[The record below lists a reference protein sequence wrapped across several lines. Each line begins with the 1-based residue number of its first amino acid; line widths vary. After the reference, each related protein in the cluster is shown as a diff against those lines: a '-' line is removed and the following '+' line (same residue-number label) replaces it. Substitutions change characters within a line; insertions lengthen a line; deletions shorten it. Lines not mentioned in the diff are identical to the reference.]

1 VGKRGKV
8 TKNNKCTK
16 GKEKWGKR
24 GKGKRITSLKKGK

>member
-8 TKNNKCTK
+8 KINNKCTK

-24 GKGKRITSLKKGK
+24 GKVKNCQA